1 MDVQRFQLGNAPP
14 VSRSEYFRRQP
25 AREPAFMGDVITPL
39 SQAFF
44 TGVAVM
50 LFTAVLGVALKWDWY
65 VSVGTGT
72 AVFAVTWIWLLRY
85 YLDLLVDEEHIKPES
100 VTPAIPAHTTRLAVT
115 LDENRHQEVTL
126 PLPASTLL
134 TVARALSS
142 GAKTWAKR
150 QWAGNGRL
158 LTSSEF
164 DELQEAFFAL
174 GWLRWKDER
183 YHQQGT
189 EVTAEGLAGLARL
202 ASGEATPEEV
212 FA

>member
-1 MDVQRFQLGNAPP
+1 MTTKNGKLFGGRDCDLSTKAKTAPACLVLAVEAGNGWTSSASSWGTRHPSTVQNTSDVSQRENQ
-14 VSRSEYFRRQP
+14 RSWGRDHATKP
-25 AREPAFMGDVITPL
+25 SV
-39 SQAFF
+39 F

-126 PLPASTLL
+126 PLQLP
-134 TVARALSS
+134 
-142 GAKTWAKR
+142 
-150 QWAGNGRL
+150 
-158 LTSSEF
+158 
-164 DELQEAFFAL
+164 
-174 GWLRWKDER
+174 
-183 YHQQGT
+183 HC
-189 EVTAEGLAGLARL
+189 
-202 ASGEATPEEV
+202 
-212 FA
+212 